1 LDYTKLKDLSLI
13 RLVIQEH
20 PQALSELYD
29 RYSRLVYSLAVHILG
44 DSAVAEEVT
53 QEVFINIWEKADT
66 YNPDQSKVNTWITSI
81 ARYKSIDVLRKR
93 DVRPDGHSI
102 GWSVMPKSSEPRING
117 RYPEEETNL
126 KIQAGKVKKAID
138 TLPEEQK
145 EALYLAYFG
154 GYSHREIAEKLDVPL
169 GTVKTRIR
177 LAMEKLKYY
186 FLREQILD
194 G

>member
-1 LDYTKLKDLSLI
+1 MDYTKLKDLSLI